1 MTTYTEFNS
10 DMFLCNSLDSLT
22 VYSHN
27 NDIKYI
33 SKSLKDATFY
43 YIDNTTFTAD
53 ELTELKTLLKSKSSS
68 SEPPFN
74 ITTELFN
81 RLNRNTYDYNGFINA
96 DKNLKP
102 ISKWMY
108 TFGQL
113 TKTTAKVQNDKIE
126 IGYENN

>member
-43 YIDNTTFTAD
+43 YIDNTFTAA
-53 ELTELKTLLKSKSSS
+53 EITELKTFLKSSS

-74 ITTELFN
+74 ITTETLFN
-81 RLNRNTYDYNGFINA
+81 RLTRYTYDY
-96 DKNLKP
+96 K
-102 ISKWMY
+102 Y
-108 TFGQL
+108 T
-113 TKTTAKVQNDKIE
+113 
-126 IGYENN
+126 

>member
-27 NDIKYI
+27 NNIKYI

-43 YIDNTTFTAD
+43 YIDTTFTAA
-53 ELTELKTLLKSKSSS
+53 ELTELKTFLKSSS
-68 SEPPFN
+68 SEQQPPFD
-74 ITTELFN
+74 ITTERLFN
-81 RLNRNTYDYNGFINA
+81 KLDDNAVDYNGFINA
-96 DKNLKP
+96 DKALKP

-113 TKTTAKVQNDKIE
+113 TKTTANVKNDKIE
-126 IGYENN
+126 IGYEK